1 LLQQQTKIKKPKK
14 TKKMKKGILAGL
26 LGVFALGM
34 VSCGGGHTCDAYR
47 SADYS
52 KYKAEQTQKIEMIQA
67 LTEQT
72 K

>member
-1 LLQQQTKIKKPKK
+1 MRKVVI
-14 TKKMKKGILAGL
+14 AGL
-26 LGVFALGM
+26 LGVFAIGM

-47 SADYS
+47 KADYS
-52 KYKAEQTQKIEMIQA
+52 EYKKEQNQKVEMIQE

>member
-1 LLQQQTKIKKPKK
+1 
-14 TKKMKKGILAGL
+14 MKKVVLAGL

-34 VSCGGGHTCDAYR
+34 TSCGGGHTCDAYR
-47 SADYS
+47 KSDYS
-52 KYKAEQTQKIEMIQA
+52 TYKKEQSQKMDMVQE